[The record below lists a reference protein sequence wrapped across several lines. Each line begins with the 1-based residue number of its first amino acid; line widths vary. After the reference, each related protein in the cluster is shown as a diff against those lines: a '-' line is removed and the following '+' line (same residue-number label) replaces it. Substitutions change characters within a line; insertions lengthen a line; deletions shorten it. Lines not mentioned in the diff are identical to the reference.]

1 MNSYINIYGV
11 TKEMNEILSMIFI
24 NNFSWTKK
32 KNKMKKGEIYN
43 KKSVMDNLKK
53 YDYLAKDDDYIEVT
67 QWYNGEGYDISMKDD
82 VLFSLTIGQLEAIN
96 YLTKKLDYEKEEK
109 Q

>member
-1 MNSYINIYGV
+1 M
-11 TKEMNEILSMIFI
+11 E
-24 NNFSWTKK
+24 
-32 KNKMKKGEIYN
+32 KGEIYN

-67 QWYNGEGYDISMKDD
+67 QWYNGEGWDINIKDN
-82 VLFSLTIGQLEAIN
+82 FSFTLTIGQLEAIN
-96 YLTKKLDYEKEEK
+96 YLVKRLDYEKEEK